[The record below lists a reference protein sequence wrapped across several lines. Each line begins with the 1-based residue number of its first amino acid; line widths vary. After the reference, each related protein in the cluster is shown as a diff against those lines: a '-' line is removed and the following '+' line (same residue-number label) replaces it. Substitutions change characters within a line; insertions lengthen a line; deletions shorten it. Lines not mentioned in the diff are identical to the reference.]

1 MARKLRIQYPGA
13 LYHVINRGNY
23 RRDLFE
29 SVGAAQA
36 FLRVLR
42 ETKDRYGWI
51 VHAYVLMRNHYH
63 LAIETP
69 QPTLVDGM
77 HWLQS
82 TLATRFNRLRK
93 ENGHLFQGRYQ
104 ALLIENVAAL
114 VRVVDY
120 IQLNPV
126 RAGIVAADK
135 VKTYRWSSL
144 SGVLKCTE
152 PITQATDWLQA
163 LGLPDDATGRLTY
176 EKRLVD
182 LGQTPGRWQQLDLV
196 NLSKGYAI
204 GTRGWRQSLAKEY
217 GHLALQPGLVQAEV
231 RELREATWTQAL
243 NTELKALG
251 RNPSALAT
259 HPAKQPWKL
268 ELARKLRVQ
277 TGALIGWLAQQLQLG
292 QASSLR
298 SYLCRLQQANSQHIT
313 ALYLER

>member
-29 SVGAAQA
+29 NVGAAQA
-36 FLRVLR
+36 FLRVLQ

-82 TLATRFNRLRK
+82 TLATRFNRLRR

-104 ALLIENVAAL
+104 AILIENTPAL

-126 RAGIVAADK
+126 RAGIVEADK

-144 SGVLKCTE
+144 PGILKGTE
-152 PITQATDWLQA
+152 AIAGAAIWLHA
-163 LGLPDDATGRLTY
+163 IGLPDDATGRLAY
-176 EKRLVD
+176 ETRLVA
-182 LGQTPGRWQQLDLV
+182 LGQSPERWAELGLL

-204 GTRGWRQSLAKEY
+204 GTQGWRRSLAQEY
-217 GHLALQPGLVQAEV
+217 GHLALHPGLQQAEV
-231 RELREATWTQAL
+231 QELREGAWSQAL
-243 NTELKALG
+243 RTELKSLG
-251 RNPSALAT
+251 RNPAELAT
-259 HPAKQPWKL
+259 HPRKQSWKL
-268 ELARKLRVQ
+268 ELAGKLRTQ
-277 TGALIGWLAQQLQLG
+277 TGAPIGWLAQHLKLG
-292 QASSLR
+292 QPASLR
-298 SYLCRLQQANSQHIT
+298 SYLCRLQ
-313 ALYLER
+313 

>member
-29 SVGAAQA
+29 NVGAAQA
-36 FLRVLR
+36 FLRVLQ

-82 TLATRFNRLRK
+82 TLATRFNRLRH

-104 ALLIENVAAL
+104 AILIENASAL

-126 RAGIVAADK
+126 RAGIIGADK

-144 SGVLKCTE
+144 PGILKGTE
-152 PITQATDWLQA
+152 PIAQAAAWLHT
-163 LGLPDDATGRLTY
+163 LGLPDNATGRLTY
-176 EKRLVD
+176 ESRLIE
-182 LGQTPGRWQQLDLV
+182 LGRTPERWEELGLV

-204 GTRGWRQSLAKEY
+204 GTRGWRQSLAQEY
-217 GHLALQPGLVQAEV
+217 GHLALHPGLQQAEV
-231 RELREATWTQAL
+231 QELREEVWTQAMH
-243 NTELKALG
+243 TELKALG
-251 RNPSALAT
+251 RSTAALAT
-259 HPAKQPWKL
+259 RPSKQPWKL
-268 ELARKLRVQ
+268 ELARRLRMQ
-277 TGALIGWLAQQLQLG
+277 TSAPIGWLAKNLQLG
-292 QASSLR
+292 QPASLR
-298 SYLCRLQQANSQHIT
+298 SYLCRLQQTNNHQTT
-313 ALYLER
+313 A